1 MGSGQLGQGS
11 DPHFS
16 GKNGGRGGGGACQMV
31 PSLDCRIDVRETQRL
46 MPSCNDTAVAIAS
59 EVKNRQLH
67 SPGFEQYK
75 CGPKKLKLKED
86 ADFENIQT

>member
-1 MGSGQLGQGS
+1 MGSWDKVPTPTSVEKMGE
-11 DPHFS
+11 
-16 GKNGGRGGGGACQMV
+16 GGRACQMV
-31 PSLDCRIDVRETQRL
+31 PSLDCWIDVRETQRL